1 MARKMTFITVQR
13 MAAEAG
19 LTMSRDY
26 GSLAIRLRYRNR
38 PRGPRWV
45 VASLAEALELISRHG
60 RRCERSD
67 AA

>member
-1 MARKMTFITVQR
+1 MTFITVQR

-26 GSLAIRLRYRNR
+26 GSMAIRLRFRHR

-45 VASLAEALELISRHG
+45 VESLTEALDVIRRYG
-60 RRCERSD
+60 RTCERSD